1 MQILF
6 LRDSFALEKMIHSVG
21 SACNEGHKDV
31 VHFLILNIDLNAKI
45 NRNELQLLTLAIMGP
60 KKLSNFTDFQTLC

>member
-31 VHFLILNIDLNAKI
+31 VHFLILNK
-45 NRNELQLLTLAIMGP
+45 TLIWMQESIGMN
-60 KKLSNFTDFQTLC
+60 SNY